1 VIGICFAVAAAL
13 IAARPVAAS
22 WCDDR
27 GNVALAQGMTAQA
40 AIWFQR
46 GLSIEPASR
55 LLREDLG
62 RAILTADPA
71 AALDDF
77 SRADCGEPC
86 TAERGDAEARLGR
99 ADAAVADYLAGKAAT
114 RLGDTVGRMAAAGRY
129 RDAIALEQALIDH
142 LDPMLDQADIAAADA
157 RVGALEVTAA
167 KSDARDATALRR
179 SAIASFATASRLAP
193 LNEGYLLSLGYAQMQ
208 WGDRKAARRAFE
220 RVLELHPTQADAER
234 GLDRLGPDR

>member
-1 VIGICFAVAAAL
+1 M

-27 GNVALAQGMTAQA
+27 GNVALAQGLTAQA
-40 AIWFQR
+40 SLWFQR

-62 RAILTADPA
+62 RSILTADPV

-77 SRADCGEPC
+77 TRADCGEPC
-86 TAERGDAEARLGR
+86 MAERGDAEARIGR
-99 ADAAVADYLAGKAAT
+99 ADAAAADYLAAKAAT
-114 RLGDTVGRMAAAGRY
+114 RLGDAVGRMAGAGRY
-129 RDAIALEQALIDH
+129 SDAIALEQALIAH
-142 LDPMLDQADIAAADA
+142 LDPVLDQADIAAVNA
-157 RVGALEVTAA
+157 RIGALEVTAA
-167 KSDARDATALRR
+167 KNDPRGAPALRR
-179 SAIASFATASRLAP
+179 SAITSFASASRLAP

-220 RVLELHPTQADAER
+220 RVLELHPTQADAES

>member
-27 GNVALAQGMTAQA
+27 GNVELARGSNVQA
-40 AIWFQR
+40 VIWFQR

-62 RAILTADPA
+62 RAVLVSDPT

-86 TAERGDAEARLGR
+86 LAERGDAEARLGR
-99 ADAAVADYLAGKAAT
+99 ANAAVADYLAAKAAT
-114 RLGDTVGRMAAAGRY
+114 RLGDTVGRMADAGHF
-129 RDAIALEQALIDH
+129 DAAIALEQALIDH
-142 LDPMLDQADIAAADA
+142 LDPLLEQADIAAADA

-167 KSDARDATALRR
+167 KSDPRDASRR
-179 SAIASFATASRLAP
+179 HHAAIAAFAAANRLAP

-220 RVLELHPTQADAER
+220 RVLELHPTQADAES
-234 GLDRLGPDR
+234 GLDRLGPVR

>member
-1 VIGICFAVAAAL
+1 L
-13 IAARPVAAS
+13 IAVRPVAAS

-46 GLSIEPASR
+46 GLSIEPSSH

-62 RAILTADPA
+62 RALLMADPA
-71 AALDDF
+71 AALDDLT
-77 SRADCGEPC
+77 RADCGEPC

-99 ADAAVADYLAGKAAT
+99 PDAAAADYLAAKAAT
-114 RLGDTVGRMAAAGRY
+114 RLGDTAGRMAAAGRY
-129 RDAIALEQALIDH
+129 SDAIGLERALIDH
-142 LDPMLDQADIAAADA
+142 LDPVLDQADIAAAHA
-157 RVGALEVTAA
+157 RIGALEVTAA
-167 KSDARDATALRR
+167 KSDPGEASALRR
-179 SAIASFATASRLAP
+179 SAISSFTTASRLAP

-208 WGDRKAARRAFE
+208 WGDRKAARRTFE
-220 RVLELHPTQADAER
+220 RVLELHPTQADAES